1 MDETRADVVRQGLKS
16 AAELYKA
23 LEEFLNEEGTKKVLE
38 EKAGTSLELVNGNKS
53 IKFGQHTYINTTLD
67 IDIVKANLWSPSPE
81 PVLSFEVL
89 SYRTFRLKKCEPG
102 LKECVRTVLLSFCKK
117 YDALYFV

>member
-1 MDETRADVVRQGLKS
+1 MEETRADVVRQKLKTGL
-16 AAELYKA
+16 ELHKV
-23 LEEFLNEEGTKKVLE
+23 LEEFLKEEGTKKVLE
-38 EKAGTSLELVNGNKS
+38 EKAGASLEVVSGNTM
-53 IKFGQHTYINTTLD
+53 IKFGQHTYATLNMDIN
-67 IDIVKANLWSPSPE
+67 IVKANLWSPSPE

-102 LKECVRTVLLSFCKK
+102 LKECVRTILLSFCKK